1 MIYQVKD
8 NNFKEFVVKTKK
20 EKKFVSSNIF
30 SLELKNFFQK
40 KNKYLLD
47 DFKKKGNGLDTAKKR
62 SDFLNQ
68 IIAKCFN
75 NFFSK
80 FNKKNFNFSIV
91 ATGGFGREE
100 LAPYSDV
107 DILFLHNSKD
117 KKFLKNFVKFILHN
131 LWNLGF

>member
-68 IIAKCFN
+68 I
-75 NFFSK
+75 
-80 FNKKNFNFSIV
+80 
-91 ATGGFGREE
+91 
-100 LAPYSDV
+100 L
-107 DILFLHNSKD
+107 
-117 KKFLKNFVKFILHN
+117 
-131 LWNLGF
+131 LG